1 MTFNLPYQARAGL
14 YLLTAIGTPVVG
26 YLFAKEII
34 GELEVAFWSA
44 EVTVVSTL
52 ALFNTTPSE
61 EAL

>member
-1 MTFNLPYQARAGL
+1 MTFNLPYKVRAGL

-34 GELEVAFWSA
+34 GELEVAFWGA
-44 EVTVVSTL
+44 EVTVVSGL

-61 EAL
+61 EEF